1 MKALQST
8 PPVVARLVSTVTVGH
23 CFSRLLW
30 GGDGN
35 RASSDAAEL
44 TVFTEIHSFSLKKC
58 TSEVAAELGL
68 ISRAQKELSLT
79 TSASVFT
86 LLYRGEAFHMPLI
99 YHIH

>member
-1 MKALQST
+1 MALKALQST

-44 TVFTEIHSFSLKKC
+44 TVFTEIHFFLEEMHFGSCCRTWANFQS
-58 TSEVAAELGL
+58 SERVESDNVCQCVHTAL
-68 ISRAQKELSLT
+68 
-79 TSASVFT
+79 
-86 LLYRGEAFHMPLI
+86 
-99 YHIH
+99 